1 MAGPLTEAEELEL
14 LELELEEAQLKAR
27 TAQPGI
33 AANQNILPG
42 MGGGE
47 MGVPGRVGYQPNELA
62 TGMESGRIL
71 TQAQQALQAQ
81 ADAERKAREAPV
93 RTAANEAGRTA
104 TMEGLSNTPAW
115 AMGLGGPSATLMGQA
130 ASEGVYDEAGIVSP
144 SAALEMRGLNSAL
157 FGVPGL
163 VNEGVRERI
172 GQAGQDQPGA
182 SMLGDVA
189 GYLVPGEAAWQAGK
203 AATNAFARP
212 IVSRIMP
219 QGGSAIERGTR
230 FAGRYGT
237 QSGAWAGQNALYQ
250 GTVGESVAA
259 AEEGRTPS
267 IASAAERAGEG
278 ATDPL
283 NALGPAALM
292 GLNRLR
298 EFAATGGRS
307 ATPRSVAES
316 VAANRGAPTGGSFL
330 DAGRLGGGDVDRR
343 AETLLVRMLRNA
355 GYSGDDIR
363 RGLATFDT
371 LAEQTSDLPVLA
383 SRLKD
388 VLIDQLGPRA
398 EQVVQDFLQGAGV
411 SRGGTAGQAVADAAQ
426 QDYGRLSDFL
436 EASANARLGQ
446 GSRFDTLTAA
456 QDEMTRI
463 GNEGYERVFGAAPTN
478 QEGVADLRQALDFY
492 ANSELATPLRQVAAG
507 RMLNV
512 EQMIEADPRR
522 AAHWMQHTA
531 GLRAQEAADAGN
543 EVLARA
549 YTDMRQQILR
559 RLEAD
564 GVAPGYQQA
573 RMQFGD
579 QFGIEQAVNFGS
591 RFFTRVQ
598 DSVGV
603 RQLAEDIR
611 NLTPQQQ
618 EAALL
623 SIRDELLRIAG
634 RGREGAAP
642 RLSQLNTESA
652 LGGLETVVGERGGQ
666 LANDIRFIDER
677 LARIRRTDPTANS
690 RTATNT
696 EAREFADR
704 AVSNPI
710 TRTIGNA
717 INAIGGD
724 AALASVASGGTV
736 PPVFSIRA
744 GMRAMGDRMA
754 RGRQGKIDDVTALL
768 LRDYGGVP
776 RPGMPGDAMPPLT
789 SRSGPTSGGAP
800 QVENAF
806 AQTMS
811 NQQTVPSQNAFTRSQ
826 GLPQLQNDALS
837 GGLYGGVGAFSGN
850 FVDYNGDGVNDE
862 QDMAI
867 GAGIGAGGGA
877 LASRVGSKV
886 SLPKGKGSRWDAE
899 DVVSFADRVIA
910 DTKPKPITRVATED
924 DLDDAITEAVDM
936 FRQFQTS
943 KGKRFDFQDAPS
955 PRTAGPDDKP
965 MMLVEEMAAQ
975 ILRSRGIDPDPVL
988 APRVADRF
996 TNAESERFNKALKY
1010 TKNQAISKEQMT
1022 EEYGSEIANSEL
1034 MKPPR
1039 LNGVGNAF
1047 AQSVMGGA
1055 GGSAYG
1061 SQNDINGDG
1070 VIDEQDVFLGSAAG
1084 TVGAPVASAL
1094 MRRGGNAFARGAKPQ
1109 GAGAPKTPQQAMRAE
1124 LPGSPEYEAA
1134 VAKGLDMSTPARMQR
1149 AREMGFD
1156 TETVLYHGTGADI
1169 DAFNL
1174 SGDGANGPGIY
1185 FALDPDAASAYANRR
1200 GERANVLPVFLKSGK
1215 YATTQQLDDLA
1226 KSLRANDSP
1235 QALDRSYASAVERLK
1250 AEGFIGVRDNKF
1262 VSIFDPSN
1270 IRSVHAAFDPDKAAS
1285 PILTAGLG
1293 GGGRKPPP
1301 DSPEAIT
1308 DAVRGIAKQAPPT
1321 PPGGPVIPPRGNMR
1335 GVLQAPER
1343 IPPASPMA
1351 DQVPPPLPPRPVS
1364 NRVPT
1369 SNMPNATEMGLMAG
1383 TGAAI
1388 GGAFLMEKANDPA
1401 TFGLASFDQLPPD
1414 HPLRD
1419 PNYRRM
1425 ALMAQMQPQQSQ
1437 NAFASARQ

>member
-1 MAGPLTEAEELEL
+1 MAGGKDLFAPAPPKGEEKRKGKDLFSGTAPPMSTRETESFPVQKGLEGVSLQGAYPQRAGDLQGVRDYLSQSQAEDD
-14 LELELEEAQLKAR
+14 AR
-27 TAQPGI
+27 A
-33 AANQNILPG
+33 
-42 MGGGE
+42 
-47 MGVPGRVGYQPNELA
+47 
-62 TGMESGRIL
+62 
-71 TQAQQALQAQ
+71 
-81 ADAERKAREAPV
+81 AERKALETSADAAAAQAGQSYAADAMFLD
-93 RTAANEAGRTA
+93 RTDRMSYQERARQNV
-104 TMEGLSNTPAW
+104 W
-115 AMGLGGPSATLMGQA
+115 DQ
-130 ASEGVYDEAGIVSP
+130 AGIMSP
-144 SAALEMRGLNSAL
+144 EDAFTARAGNSAL
-157 FGVPGL
+157 FGLPGL
-163 VNEGVRERI
+163 LNERARGAIR
-172 GQAGQDQPGA
+172 QAGQEQPGSA
-182 SMLGDVA
+182 LAGDIA
-189 GYLVPGEAAWQAGK
+189 GYLVPGEAVFQAGK

-230 FAGRYGT
+230 FAGRYGAQT
-237 QSGAWAGQNALYQ
+237 GAWAGQNALYQ
-250 GTVGESVAA
+250 GTVGESVRA
-259 AEEGRTPS
+259 AEEGRDPS
-267 IASAAERAGEG
+267 LSAAAGAAGEG

-298 EFAATGGRS
+298 EYAVTGGRS
-307 ATPRSVAES
+307 ATPRSVADS
-316 VAANRGAPTGGSFL
+316 VAEGRGAPTSGSVL
-330 DAGRLGGGDVDRR
+330 NAGRLGGGDVDGR
-343 AETLLVRMLRNA
+343 AETLLIRMLRNA
-355 GYSGDDIR
+355 GYSRDDIS
-363 RGLATFDT
+363 RGLATFDS
-371 LAEQTSDLPVLA
+371 LADQTSDLPVLA

-411 SRGGTAGQAVADAAQ
+411 SRGGTAGQAVQDAAQ

-436 EASANARLGQ
+436 EASANARLGE
-446 GSRFDTLTAA
+446 GSRWDTLTGA

-463 GNEGYERVFGAAPTN
+463 GHEGYERVFGAPPTN

-549 YTDMRQQILR
+549 YTDMRNQILR

-603 RQLAEDIR
+603 RRLAEDIR

-623 SIRDELLRIAG
+623 SIRDELLRLAG

-789 SRSGPTSGGAP
+789 SRGGPTGGGAP

-811 NQQTVPSQNAFTRSQ
+811 NQQTVQPARTNAFRNNQ
-826 GLPQLQNDALS
+826 S
-837 GGLYGGVGAFSGN
+837 GNAGIETTSVIAGPTVGAYGGYSLPADSEEERLRN
-850 FVDYNGDGVNDE
+850 TLL
-862 QDMAI
+862 
-867 GAGIGAGGGA
+867 GAGFGLSLGVGVSR
-877 LASRVGSKV
+877 ASDYMS
-886 SLPKGKGSRWDAE
+886 
-899 DVVSFADRVIA
+899 
-910 DTKPKPITRVATED
+910 
-924 DLDDAITEAVDM
+924 
-936 FRQFQTS
+936 QQ
-943 KGKRFDFQDAPS
+943 
-955 PRTAGPDDKP
+955 
-965 MMLVEEMAAQ
+965 
-975 ILRSRGIDPDPVL
+975 
-988 APRVADRF
+988 
-996 TNAESERFNKALKY
+996 
-1010 TKNQAISKEQMT
+1010 
-1022 EEYGSEIANSEL
+1022 
-1034 MKPPR
+1034 PPR
-1039 LNGVGNAF
+1039 LSKPRPEKPGDLDRALERGTVSPEERAMLTGQPAPRRTPTPTNPKRAKWADKNVKDAIPNRVNDPEYEAARKQAKLTPEELEVLLRGEDADIMPSGFSFAPRKTRAEPFNDPRLTASENKAVEMRRNGFTVPEMADEMDTSEDAVYKFIQTAKAKGIDVGEQGRDRVRDSILELASKRVSVSAIAQRLGISPNNVKVVLANARKQAGDNMPDWLRPRALAGGLSPEAEASVTNAF

-1055 GGSAYG
+1055 GGSALG
-1061 SQNDINGDG
+1061 SRTDLNGDG
-1070 VIDEQDVFLGSAAG
+1070 VIDEQDIFIGSAAG
-1084 TVGAPVASAL
+1084 TVGVPAAAMG
-1094 MRRGGNAFARGAKPQ
+1094 MRRTNAFA
-1109 GAGAPKTPQQAMRAE
+1109 
-1124 LPGSPEYEAA
+1124 
-1134 VAKGLDMSTPARMQR
+1134 
-1149 AREMGFD
+1149 
-1156 TETVLYHGTGADI
+1156 
-1169 DAFNL
+1169 
-1174 SGDGANGPGIY
+1174 
-1185 FALDPDAASAYANRR
+1185 PDASTMGA
-1200 GERANVLPVFLKSGK
+1200 
-1215 YATTQQLDDLA
+1215 
-1226 KSLRANDSP
+1226 
-1235 QALDRSYASAVERLK
+1235 
-1250 AEGFIGVRDNKF
+1250 
-1262 VSIFDPSN
+1262 
-1270 IRSVHAAFDPDKAAS
+1270 
-1285 PILTAGLG
+1285 
-1293 GGGRKPPP
+1293 GGRKPPP
-1301 DSPEAIT
+1301 DSPDAIT
-1308 DAVRGIAKQAPPT
+1308 EAVRGMARDT
-1321 PPGGPVIPPRGNMR
+1321 PKTPQNAFVPPRGNMR
-1335 GVLQAPER
+1335 GVIQMPER
-1343 IPPASPMA
+1343 VPPASPMA
-1351 DQVPPPLPPRPVS
+1351 GQVPPPLPPRPQS
-1364 NRVPT
+1364 MRLP
-1369 SNMPNATEMGLMAG
+1369 SSDMPNATEMGLMVGTAG
-1383 TGAAI
+1383 AI
-1388 GGAFLMEKANDPA
+1388 GGAYMMEQAINDPR
-1401 TFGLASFDQLPPD
+1401 TFGLASFEELAPD
-1414 HPLRD
+1414 DPLRD
-1419 PNYRRM
+1419 PAYRH
-1425 ALMAQMQPQQSQ
+1425 LVLLSQ
-1437 NAFASARQ
+1437 IGGQDRTPVNAFAQ